1 MNQWLEYSLKCR
13 KGQAGFALP
22 VAIGMGLIILL
33 VGLTMLLRSQDSQVS
48 AIAQKDTA
56 KSLNAA
62 ETGVNEIRAL
72 MNQHRAI
79 AVYPACENRDSSG
92 TCLDSDPTPSWRLP
106 DNITSLDTNL
116 ALSCNNYTDAQK
128 NAAKAEIS
136 DVSQRNWQPVDPN
149 DPSQGEYR
157 LLDYLYSGT
166 PGSPTDGEIGTLSV
180 QGRVNSGQ
188 PSESISQLEVE
199 IPLEDPLPGNVNPP
213 RDSSGTY
220 RIAGMWVQ
228 TAANTSQVKADILGD
243 CDSSISAEPAEHVKK
258 LKDLSMPP
266 APIPSSGIELT
277 DAPSSLPRSGDPIEG
292 TSYKYRFD
300 TLTSGFTVDNSDLT
314 QPIKNIEIWVKG
326 EINLEGK
333 VIRHSCGSRTIEDC
347 GPFQVKIYSEE
358 DPTFP
363 NKSITLNQGT
373 TICNAFIH
381 TPGYDVTYNSTGGSP
396 SNWCFEHPTDPTQN
410 TNNTGVFWI
419 NSWNGGNNSSD
430 PVLDLSRGFWSQD
443 PYNVAS
449 TIEYFAVTNPIQT
462 WLTKEK
468 TTN

>member
-1 MNQWLEYSLKCR
+1 MKQWIEYSLRCR

-72 MNQHRAI
+72 INQHRAI

-92 TCLDSDPTPSWRLP
+92 TCLDSNPTPSWRLP

-228 TAANTSQVKADILGD
+228 TEVNTSQVKADILGD
-243 CDSSISAEPAEHVKK
+243 CNSSIAAEPAEHIKK
-258 LKDLSMPP
+258 LKDLSMPSP
-266 APIPSSGIELT
+266 PEAPTSDFIQLDEESL
-277 DAPSSLPRSGDPIEG
+277 PSSLPLNPYDENATVHR
-292 TSYKYRFD
+292 YKID

-314 QPIKNIEIWVKG
+314 KPIKNIEIWVKG

-333 VIRHSCGSRTIEDC
+333 VIRHSCGNRPIEDC
-347 GPFQVKIYSEE
+347 GPFQVRIYGEE
-358 DPTFP
+358 D
-363 NKSITLNQGT
+363 SALITLNQAT

-381 TPGYDVTYNSTGGSP
+381 APDYDVTYNSTGGSP

-443 PYNVAS
+443 PYNVANA
-449 TIEYFAVTNPIQT
+449 IEYFAVTNPIQT